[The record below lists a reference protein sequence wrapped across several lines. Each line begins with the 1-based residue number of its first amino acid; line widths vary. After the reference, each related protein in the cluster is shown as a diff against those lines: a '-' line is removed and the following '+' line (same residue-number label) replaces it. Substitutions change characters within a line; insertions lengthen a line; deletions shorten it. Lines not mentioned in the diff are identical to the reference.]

1 MNTIL
6 IRRASVAL
14 ALAGA
19 LAGASVAAAVPSTMP
34 ANNPAQSAGTL
45 TVMQQVVKATALA
58 KPAANNYFY
67 LSNGGGQV
75 KLSKFTTSGFDGQRT
90 VTITPPSGMQFMQG
104 FATISGGDVGAVV
117 IRSTTATPK
126 AFTIKLAYPG
136 EQGTTGKVNFRIQL
150 VAATG

>member
-6 IRRASVAL
+6 VRRASVAFV
-14 ALAGA
+14 LAGA

-45 TVMQQVVKATALA
+45 TVMQQVVKATALGTV
-58 KPAANNYFY
+58 AANNYFS
-67 LSNGGGQV
+67 LGNGGGQV
-75 KLSKFTTSGFDGQRT
+75 KLSKFTASGVVGQRT

-104 FATISGGDVGAVV
+104 CDHLGRGCGAVV
-117 IRSTTATPK
+117 IRSTTSTPK
-126 AFTIKLAYPG
+126 AFTIKLVTSADRGAPG
-136 EQGTTGKVNFRIQL
+136 NVNFRIQL